1 MSCISTT
8 SKPRRMQF
16 RDIERTDRTTGESR
30 IVALSEVAVLQNLK
44 HLVQNTIRAPFTEA
58 NRNNF
63 VDP

>member
-1 MSCISTT
+1 
-8 SKPRRMQF
+8 MQF

-44 HLVQNTIRAPFTEA
+44 HLVHNTIRAPFTEA